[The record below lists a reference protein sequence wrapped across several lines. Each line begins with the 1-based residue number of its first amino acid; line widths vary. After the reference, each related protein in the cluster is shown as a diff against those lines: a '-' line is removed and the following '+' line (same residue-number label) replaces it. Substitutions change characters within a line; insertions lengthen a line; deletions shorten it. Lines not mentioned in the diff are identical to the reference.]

1 MKTFRTLLFSVIALS
16 FTACVLAKDIPGK
29 VVYVDDGDTVVLL
42 SESNAQIKI
51 RLSSIDAPESS
62 HTKKEVGRIGQ
73 PYSENSGNFLASL
86 VKGKAVLARCFDTD
100 LYGREVCELIV
111 DGRSVNQAMVANGWA
126 WANTANHG
134 RYLRD
139 QSLPELQAKAR
150 AARIGIWAGANPVE
164 PWEWRTKCWKQGQC

>member
-1 MKTFRTLLFSVIALS
+1 MKKIRSLCIALMVMTS
-16 FTACVLAKDIPGK
+16 MASAWSKDMNGK

-42 SESNAQIKI
+42 NETNAQVKI

-62 HTKKEVGRIGQ
+62 HTKKETGRIGQ

-86 VKGKAVLARCFDTD
+86 VKGKVVNAHCFDTD
-100 LYGREVCELIV
+100 MYGREICELFV
-111 DGRSVNQAMVANGWA
+111 TGQSVNQSMVANGWA

-139 QSLPELQAKAR
+139 ASLSGLESKAR
-150 AARIGIWAGANPVE
+150 AAHIGIWAGANPVE
-164 PWEWRTKCWKQGQC
+164 PWEWRSKCWKKGQC